1 MGDAGSMLLGF
12 VLACISVQS
21 VMKGTAAIALL
32 LPLLVLGVPFVDLFL
47 IVWRRWRR
55 GVPFYSA
62 GQDHV
67 HHDLV
72 LVHGF
77 SQRKSVLLLYSW
89 CICLSGL
96 AISMQQRFWP
106 AIVAFAI
113 AAVVSTVYMAR
124 LLSRYRSRRRGL
136 PDPLAP
142 GVGKNPAEDRTGRR

>member
-21 VMKGTAAIALL
+21 VMKGTAAIALV

-47 IVWRRWRR
+47 IVWRRWKR
-55 GVPFYSA
+55 GVPFYSP

-89 CICLSGL
+89 CACLSAF
-96 AISMQQRFWP
+96 AISLQQRFWP
-106 AIVAFAI
+106 AIIAFGVA
-113 AAVVSTVYMAR
+113 AAVSTIYMAR
-124 LLSRYRSRRRGL
+124 LLSRYRSSRRGL

-142 GVGKNPAEDRTGRR
+142 GVGNNTGQRDG